1 MDSLGYLLKR
11 LREKKHFTQ
20 AEVIEKS
27 GLDRSSSYISSL
39 ETNKSSPTVDELDR
53 LAVLYGTTLQ
63 DILSDWK
70 GINPSWDFTPNPDIQ
85 MLMSFYTSLQG
96 TRRQT
101 ALEFVQY
108 LAEKQLMEKR
118 RAEGDP
124 SEPGAGA

>member
-1 MDSLGYLLKR
+1 MSAARILVVDD
-11 LREKKHFTQ
+11 
-20 AEVIEKS
+20 EVDIR
-27 GLDRSSSYISSL
+27 GL
-39 ETNKSSPTVDELDR
+39 
-53 LAVLYGTTLQ
+53 LQ